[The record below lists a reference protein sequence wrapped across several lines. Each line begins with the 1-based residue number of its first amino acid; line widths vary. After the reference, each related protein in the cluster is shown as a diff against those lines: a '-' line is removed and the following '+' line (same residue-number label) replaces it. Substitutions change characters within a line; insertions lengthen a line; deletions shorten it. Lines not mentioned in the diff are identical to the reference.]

1 MWQVCLY
8 LPSSDCSRLNL
19 SFRLFDCGTHKCQK
33 PCHPPSHRPAR
44 CPHSPT
50 EITHCPCGK
59 RRVASS
65 STIDTDPTA
74 FPPRSHCTSPIPTC
88 SSSCDKLH
96 LNCGHPCVAT
106 CHIGPCPP
114 CSVSIVRPCRCG
126 TTTKAVR
133 CYELRPFDG
142 DGNGGDNSPEDS
154 EILCGKPCMVLRAC
168 GRHQCRRLCCPLA
181 SLASVAGKK
190 GKKRANGSEQGVG
203 EERGG
208 LHECDLICGKT
219 LSCGNHKCE
228 ERDHKGVCPPC
239 LRSSFEEV
247 GFSFFLW

>member
-1 MWQVCLY
+1 M
-8 LPSSDCSRLNL
+8 NL

-50 EITHCPCGK
+50 EITRCPCGK
-59 RRVASS
+59 RRIASS

-126 TTTKAVR
+126 TTTKAAR
-133 CYELRPFDG
+133 CYELRPSDG
-142 DGNGGDNSPEDS
+142 DGDSGDNSPEDS
-154 EILCGKPCMVLRAC
+154 EILCGKPCTVLRAC

-190 GKKRANGSEQGVG
+190 GKKRVNGSEQGVG